1 MKVVYSLLLVLGLA
15 AIVVACDDAPP
26 TPATVAEL
34 CTTIESNTVVEV
46 QGHFNLPMFLTCQ
59 EGECRINFGDGE
71 DGIMASVR
79 ASDQPRENMM
89 KYPPEQYTPD
99 DLTLVLDDGATADRN
114 TTLLVRGRVRQPSAN
129 NCYLDVHSLQRP

>member
-1 MKVVYSLLLVLGLA
+1 MKVVYQLLLVLGFIAILA
-15 AIVVACDDAPP
+15 ACDDTPP

-46 QGHFNLPMFLTCQ
+46 QGHFGLPLAMTCQ
-59 EGECRINFGDGE
+59 EGECHINFGNGE
-71 DGIMASVR
+71 DGIMATVR
-79 ASDQPRENMM
+79 AGDQPRENMM
-89 KYPPEQYTPD
+89 QYPPEQYRLD
-99 DLTLVLDDGATADRN
+99 DLILVMDDGAMADHN